1 MSALNELKQKLRP
14 GRVYRRSDLARWSK
28 AVDRHVSKLMEE
40 GVLVKASGGLYMTPS
55 KSRFGDMPANPAKL
69 VAKFLNDDRFLMVNP
84 NTYNG
89 LGVGT
94 TQLYNEVVVYNRK
107 RHEHCELGGLK
118 FDFRRKMDFPKMV
131 TPEFLLVDL
140 FNNVKHLAENHDD
153 VLRRAKDRAV
163 DMDAKALRKMAKKYG
178 KIGTKKIVQSLLAEA
193 A

>member
-1 MSALNELKQKLRP
+1 MSALSELKQKLRP

-28 AVDRHVSKLMEE
+28 AVDRHVSKLVEE

-55 KSRFGDMPANPAKL
+55 KGRFGDMPADPAKL
-69 VAKFLNDDRFLMVNP
+69 VAKFLNGDRFLMVNP
-84 NTYNG
+84 NVYNS

-118 FDFRRKMDFPKMV
+118 FDFRRKMDFPKTV

-140 FNNVKHLAENHDD
+140 FNNVKHLAEDHEE
-153 VLRRAKDRAV
+153 VLRRAKVSAV
-163 DMDAKALRKMAKKYG
+163 NMDAKALHKAAKKYG
-178 KIGTKKIVQSLLAEA
+178 KIGTKKIVESLLAEA

>member
-1 MSALNELKQKLRP
+1 MSALSELKQKLRP

-28 AVDRHVSKLMEE
+28 AVDRHVSKLVGE
-40 GVLVKASGGLYMTPS
+40 GVLIKASGGLYMTPS
-55 KSRFGDMPANPAKL
+55 KSRFGAMSASPEKL

-84 NTYNG
+84 NAYNS

-118 FDFRRKMDFPKMV
+118 YDFRRKMDFPKTV

-140 FNNVKHLAENHDD
+140 FNNVKHLAENHEE
-153 VLRRAKDRAV
+153 VLHRAKARAL
-163 DMDAKALRKMAKKYG
+163 DMDAIALRKAANKYG
-178 KIGTKKIVQSLLAEA
+178 KIGTKKIIECFLA
-193 A
+193 

>member
-1 MSALNELKQKLRP
+1 MSALSELKQKLRP

-28 AVDRHVSKLMEE
+28 AVDRHVSQLVEE
-40 GVLVKASGGLYMTPS
+40 GVLVKVSGGLYMTPS

-69 VAKFLNDDRFLMVNP
+69 VAKFLSGDRFLIVNP
-84 NTYNG
+84 NAYNS

-94 TQLYNEVVVYNRK
+94 TQLYNEVIVYNRK

-118 FDFRRKMDFPKMV
+118 FDFRRKIDFPKTV

-140 FNNVKHLAENHDD
+140 FNNVKHLAENHEDI
-153 VLRRAKDRAV
+153 LRRAKGRAV
-163 DMDAKALRKMAKKYG
+163 DMDATALRKTANKYG
-178 KIGTKKIVQSLLAEA
+178 KIGTKKIIESLLAEA

>member
-28 AVDRHVSKLMEE
+28 AVDRHVSKLVEE

-55 KSRFGDMPANPAKL
+55 KSRFGNMPANPAKL

-84 NTYNG
+84 NAYNG

-107 RHEHCELGGLK
+107 RHERCELGGFK
-118 FDFRRKMDFPKMV
+118 FDFRRKIDFPKVV

-140 FNNVKHLAENHDD
+140 FNNVKHLAENHEN
-153 VLRRAKDRAV
+153 VLRRAKSSASN
-163 DMDAKALRKMAKKYG
+163 MDAKALHKAANKYG